1 MKKMFSHKYLSIALI
16 VCGGFHFQSGFS
28 QAKTI
33 LQGQIKQSDGAPLR
47 NSAVMLIQYN
57 PAAKTTSVIDSSFTD
72 ADGKYKFDGN
82 QQYFILA
89 VPDPS
94 ASNELP
100 SYYGNSIFS
109 KNASSVS
116 FNYAETITADFATS
130 KKTSVSGSSSLGG
143 FLFSGSSLKEKIP
156 VFLFDKN
163 NNPLDFTTTNS
174 LGYFQFVNLPN
185 GDYLI
190 KADVPGNDN
199 SSSDEI
205 NLNSLNPKKDSL
217 NFKIEENGVMW
228 IDNAF
233 TSIEA
238 ALAYKHKVYSLQ
250 LNSLQHDVA
259 AKSLVIGA
267 DGSRMLLPQVGEFK
281 NLESLSIDINQIL
294 FLPADIGK
302 LGKLMSL
309 SAALNKLTSLPNEI
323 AGLKNL
329 RSLNI
334 GKNDF
339 KTFPDAITSITSL
352 ESINMES
359 NPMPA
364 IPATINNLKN
374 LKELNL
380 SGCFDLL
387 ALPVQ
392 IGELSN
398 LESLDLSNCIKLK
411 ALPKELNNLKN
422 LKVLDISGT
431 KLSAKSFQK
440 AVPGCVVKVTKK

>member
-1 MKKMFSHKYLSIALI
+1 MRKILSHKYLSIALI
-16 VCGGFHFQSGFS
+16 ASGVFPLQPVFS
-28 QAKTI
+28 QGKPI
-33 LQGQIKQSDGAPLR
+33 LQGQVKQSDGTPLR

-72 ADGKYKFDGN
+72 AEGKYKFDGN

-94 ASNELP
+94 ASSELP
-100 SYYGNSIFS
+100 SYYGNTIFS
-109 KNASSVS
+109 KSASPVS
-116 FNYAETITADFATS
+116 FNYAETISADFATS
-130 KKTSVSGSSSLGG
+130 KKTPVTGNASLGG
-143 FLFSGSSLKEKIP
+143 YLFAGSALKEKVS

-163 NNPLDFTTTNS
+163 NNPLAFTTTNS
-174 LGYFQFVNLPN
+174 LGYFQFKNLPP

-205 NLNSLNPKKDSL
+205 NLNALNPKKDSL

-233 TSIEA
+233 ASIET
-238 ALAYKHKVYSLQ
+238 ALPYKYKVYTLQ
-250 LNSLQHDVA
+250 LNSLQHDVVE
-259 AKSLVIGA
+259 KSLFIGA
-267 DGSRMLLPQVGEFK
+267 DGARMLLPQIGEFT
-281 NLESLSIDINQIL
+281 NLESLSMEINQIL

-302 LGKLMSL
+302 LGKLMHL
-309 SAALNKLTSLPNEI
+309 SASLNKLSSLPNEM
-323 AGLKNL
+323 AALKNL
-329 RSLNI
+329 KSLNI

-339 KTFPDAITSITSL
+339 KTFPEVITSISSL
-352 ESINMES
+352 ESLNMES
-359 NPMPA
+359 NPIAALPVS
-364 IPATINNLKN
+364 INNLKN

-392 IGELSN
+392 IGELTN
-398 LESLDLSNCIKLK
+398 LETLNLSNCLKLK

-422 LKVLDISGT
+422 LKVLDITGT

-440 AVPGCVVKVTKK
+440 AVPGCEVKVTKK